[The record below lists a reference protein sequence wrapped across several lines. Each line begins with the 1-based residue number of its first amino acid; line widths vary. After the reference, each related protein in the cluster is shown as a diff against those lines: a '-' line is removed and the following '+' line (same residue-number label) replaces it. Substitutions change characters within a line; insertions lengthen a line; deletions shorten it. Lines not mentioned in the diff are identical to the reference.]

1 MSQHKHAL
9 IIIDMLNDFLVEG
22 APLEVP
28 AARNVVP
35 FIREKLEIA
44 RKEGMVVI
52 YICDSHRKDDP
63 EFERMNWPPH
73 AIEGT
78 GGAQVIDEL
87 KPLPGDK
94 IVTKTTYSGFFKTDL
109 DKILGEPK
117 ISTLLVCGCVT
128 NICVLYTVAEAVMRG
143 YEVEVFKEG
152 VAGLNQEDHD
162 FALRQMEEVLGAKIT
177 T

>member
-1 MSQHKHAL
+1 MSRQKHAL

-28 AARNVVP
+28 AARNVIP

-52 YICDSHRKDDP
+52 YICDNHRKDDP

-73 AIEGT
+73 AIQGT
-78 GGAQVIDEL
+78 KGAQVIDEL
-87 KPLPGDK
+87 KPLPDDR
-94 IVTKTTYSGFFKTDL
+94 IVNKTAYSGFFGTDL
-109 DKILGEPK
+109 DKILKELK
-117 ISTLLVCGCVT
+117 TTTLMVCGCVT

-152 VAGLNQEDHD
+152 VAGLNQDDHD
-162 FALRQMEEVLGAKIT
+162 FALRQLEEVLGAKIVV
-177 T
+177 